1 MAIKSFRDRNPYV
14 IGVLSVL
21 FIVAATGAAFSV
33 GLFHLLEHAYDMQGV
48 FADSGGIRGGDNV
61 LLAGIKVGR
70 VTKVSADSLHG
81 HVIVKWK
88 VNNGIDLGP
97 DTHAEVVLETLL
109 GTRALRLSGPVV
121 RPYMASLP
129 QVQRT
134 IPLERTAIPFDIFE
148 LTKTA
153 TLNIEQTDTARLNR
167 LISDLADISQGK
179 RDQITTLLTSVA
191 SLSSTLNQR
200 DTQVRELLDRANQ
213 LSKIL
218 ADKDQTL
225 VGLIDQ
231 SRGILEEIQRRRTD
245 IASGLTDANHAFGD
259 LAQIIDANKS
269 VIDSILTT
277 LHPTLDTVSRHQQDI
292 ATSLAELGPGLLT
305 QSAAA
310 SHGPWGDIY
319 IRALGVDII
328 SCVQHLAGQTPV
340 TPVPPSCAALPS
352 GLLP

>member
-1 MAIKSFRDRNPYV
+1 MALKSFRDRSPYIV
-14 IGVLSVL
+14 GVLSVF
-21 FIVAATGAAFSV
+21 FIVVATAAAFAV
-33 GLFHLLEHAYDMQGV
+33 GYRHLLEHAYSMQGV

-61 LLAGIKVGR
+61 LVAGIKVGR
-70 VTKVSADSLHG
+70 VIKVSADPLHG
-81 HVIVKWK
+81 NVIVRWN
-88 VNNGIDLGP
+88 VRDGVDLGP

-121 RPYMASLP
+121 KPYMASLP
-129 QVQRT
+129 GAQRT
-134 IPLERTAIPFDIFE
+134 VPLPRTGVPFDIFA
-148 LTKTA
+148 LTKNA

-167 LISDLADISQGK
+167 LIGDLADITQGK
-179 RDQITTLLTSVA
+179 RDQITTLLSSVA

-225 VGLIDQ
+225 AGLIDQ
-231 SRGILEEIQRRRTD
+231 SRGILQEIQRRRTD

-259 LAQIIDANKS
+259 LAQIVDANKS

-319 IRALGVDII
+319 VRALGVDII
-328 SCVQHLAGQTPV
+328 SCVQHLAGQISV
-340 TPVPPSCAALPS
+340 TPVPPACAALPA